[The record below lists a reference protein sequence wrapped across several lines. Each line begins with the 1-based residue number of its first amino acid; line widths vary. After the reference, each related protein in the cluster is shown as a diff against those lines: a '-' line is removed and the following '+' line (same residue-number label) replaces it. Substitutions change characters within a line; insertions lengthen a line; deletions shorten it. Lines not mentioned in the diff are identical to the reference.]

1 MRFRRPLD
9 EEPEMNLIPL
19 IDVMLIVLI
28 FLAVTTTYSRFAQL
42 QIHLPSA
49 QANPTQNQPTQIQV
63 AVTADGRFA
72 IDGRVAPFGSPA
84 QFAQTLRTAAQ
95 EAEGSS
101 NASGA
106 DNTVLV
112 INADA
117 QAPHQAVINVME
129 AARLANLPR
138 ISFATQ
144 RPSPADGSGR

>member
-9 EEPEMNLIPL
+9 EEPELNLIPL

-28 FLAVTTTYSRFAQL
+28 FLAVTTTYARFSEL
-42 QIHLPSA
+42 KIELPRA
-49 QANPTQNQPTQIQV
+49 DATKPQQRPNEILV

-72 IDGRVAPFGSPA
+72 VDRQLVPFTDSGS
-84 QFAQTLRTAAQ
+84 FAQHLARHAQ
-95 EAEGSS
+95 GRS
-101 NASGA
+101 
-106 DNTVLV
+106 DPLLV

-129 AARLANLPR
+129 AARLAGLPR

-144 RPSPADGSGR
+144 RQSGEQAK